1 VQDNGALEPSVR
13 DEPGDYTDIKGPM
26 PRARLDPRKANL
38 RDRDLR
44 LKMFTKLRVQL
55 PTVS

>member
-1 VQDNGALEPSVR
+1 MVLWNQAYVMNQVT
-13 DEPGDYTDIKGPM
+13 TDIKGPM